1 MTGRMD
7 YGFGVYFRS
16 RNTLSCTSHLVIFDT
31 KTVHYLPHPYA
42 LTFVFAFELCCKGIF
57 KSILLPSGQEEPIFD
72 GEGVP
77 NDRLN
82 IRMDHVR
89 DEAKGAILS
98 GGLMEYQITEMVKAD
113 PFGVGGTI
121 NVGDKIIAGTI
132 DIRPVL
138 GSVND
143 KEDEALMAKILQS
156 ISPDSASP
164 AVN

>member
-1 MTGRMD
+1 M
-7 YGFGVYFRS
+7 
-16 RNTLSCTSHLVIFDT
+16 
-31 KTVHYLPHPYA
+31 
-42 LTFVFAFELCCKGIF
+42 
-57 KSILLPSGQEEPIFD
+57 LPSGQEEPIFG

-89 DEAKGAILS
+89 DEAKGAILT

-143 KEDEALMAKILQS
+143 KEDEELMAKILQS
-156 ISPDSASP
+156 IPTDPVASK
-164 AVN
+164 